1 MSLFYSFLVFI
12 VLFVLV
18 GAISARV
25 RRHSPEDYL
34 LASRQVG
41 PMFVGLSGMASTVSG
56 FAFTGLIA
64 FNYLHGYSGGWFSLG
79 MIFGSL
85 VGFVLTARRF
95 RTRGERSGAV
105 SYPEYLSAQMGGR
118 TALFGALTGLLVV
131 AIGVIYGAAQLAAG
145 SKALHVLMDWDQT
158 TGVVLGAVVVLV
170 YCWAGGIRASIS
182 TDIVQSLVMLLALAI
197 LTAVSLDHVGGLTGL
212 HDALVRMDPALV
224 AVLPANKPVGPVLF
238 ILGTLALGIGF
249 LGFPH
254 VMIRFMTLKE
264 PGDTL
269 KAIVWFEATFT
280 VLLAMI
286 FLVALSARVLVPE
299 AMALDPELVLPTL
312 ALELLPDILVGII
325 LAGIFASAIS
335 TADSLVLSSSAS
347 LSRDVLP
354 RFANSYGFMKAGT
367 LATTLLAML
376 FALGETGSIF
386 DLVTYAGAVMAA
398 GFAPLLFITAMGWR
412 IHQATALAMIVIA
425 VGVASW
431 WRFMG
436 YHQYVFDAL
445 PGMITAFVVYAAG
458 TWGYRL
464 QHRPADR
471 RH

>member
-64 FNYLHGYSGGWFSLG
+64 FIYLHGYSGGWFSLG
-79 MIFGSL
+79 MIVGSL
-85 VGFVLTARRF
+85 VGFALAARRF

-118 TALFGALTGLLVV
+118 TALFGAFTGLLVV

-145 SKALHVLMDWDQT
+145 SKALHVLMDWDQA

-182 TDIVQSLVMLLALAI
+182 TDVAQSSVMLLALVI
-197 LTAVSLDHVGGLTGL
+197 LTAVSLDQVGGLTGL
-212 HDALVRMDPALV
+212 HDALVRTDPALV
-224 AVLPANKPVGPVLF
+224 AALPEENPFGPVLF

-264 PGDTL
+264 PVDTL

-286 FLVALSARVLVPE
+286 FVVALSARVLVPE
-299 AMALDPELVLPTL
+299 AMSLDPELALPTL
-312 ALELLPDILVGII
+312 ALELLPDILVGVI

-398 GFAPLLFITAMGWR
+398 GFAPLLFIAAMGWR

-425 VGVASW
+425 VGAASW

-464 QHRPADR
+464 QHRATDR